1 MLKKKILGQ
10 FSKNYRTFYPKKLL
24 LSSQKY
30 GFGIRYPGT
39 EIRDP
44 EKTYSRSWIQGS
56 KRHRILDSNPQHCFL
71 KLFLFIFCGSY
82 DHIPS
87 EISLRQS
94 HESLIYLSTEWCM
107 SSLWTLRPIREP
119 SSFSLNLYT
128 WPREAA
134 AIGLEK
140 YNKNIKHSKGI
151 VENYCKFC
159 LHNFETS
166 PYLGPAWL
174 DYLGVLFPYGRKI
187 FYLILAERYLYDL
200 FSFS

>member
-1 MLKKKILGQ
+1 MGLG
-10 FSKNYRTFYPKKLL
+10 SGN
-24 LSSQKY
+24 
-30 GFGIRYPGT
+30 RYPRSGKNPFPDPGSRGQKGT
-39 EIRDP
+39 
-44 EKTYSRSWIQGS
+44 GS
-56 KRHRILDSNPQHCFL
+56 RILDPDPQHCFL
-71 KLFLFIFCGSY
+71 KPFLFTFCGSY

-87 EISLRQS
+87 GISMRQS
-94 HESLIYLSTEWCM
+94 HESPIYLSTEWCM

-119 SSFSLNLYT
+119 SSFSLSLYT

-159 LHNFETS
+159 LLNFETN

-174 DYLGVLFPYGRKI
+174 DLSSM
-187 FYLILAERYLYDL
+187 AER
-200 FSFS
+200 FFI